1 MYYVIYNMYYVTIPE
16 VSCTAL
22 NVKCSSVY
30 YVVDYV
36 IKDKYIQYY
45 IDYNSSISQ
54 YLIVEVVCGNSHFS
68 KPYILHDVI
77 PLRNI

>member
-1 MYYVIYNMYYVTIPE
+1 MYYVIYYVTIPE

-45 IDYNSSISQ
+45 IDYNSSIT
-54 YLIVEVVCGNSHFS
+54 VSHCRGS
-68 KPYILHDVI
+68 
-77 PLRNI
+77 LREFALLKTITLYEMT